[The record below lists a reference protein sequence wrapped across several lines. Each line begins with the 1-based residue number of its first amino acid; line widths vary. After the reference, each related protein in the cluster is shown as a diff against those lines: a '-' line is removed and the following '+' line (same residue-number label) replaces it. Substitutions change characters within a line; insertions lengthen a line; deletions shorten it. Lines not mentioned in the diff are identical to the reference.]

1 MNSSPGRDSRITL
14 FVTIL
19 TLFLSA
25 ALLVGA
31 GVAIADYIQNRSN
44 ALKVAADTFKEKIG
58 RINERRLAFFA
69 SPFLIVQQ
77 LRDQPLLRD
86 PDRSRDPI
94 LKMIL
99 SSLAQNPQI
108 SAVYAG

>member
-1 MNSSPGRDSRITL
+1 MNSSSDRDPSITL

-25 ALLVGA
+25 ALLA
-31 GVAIADYIQNRSN
+31 GVGVTVADYIQNRRN
-44 ALKVAADTFKEKIG
+44 AFKVATETFKEKIG

-69 SPFLIVQQ
+69 APFLIAQQ
-77 LRDQPLLRD
+77 LPDQPLLRN
-86 PDRSRDPI
+86 PAGSRDPI

-99 SSLAQNPQI
+99 SSLALNPQ
-108 SAVYAG
+108 